1 MTKEAE
7 QKNLHERKLMLAD
20 KYERRS
26 KSVHS
31 KPASVK
37 LMRQSL
43 KYRRQAEMLNLK

>member
-1 MTKEAE
+1 MTKATEL
-7 QKNLHERKLMLAD
+7 KNRRDQKLMLAD

-26 KSVHS
+26 KSVKS

-43 KYRRQAEMLNLK
+43 KYRRQADLLKG

>member
-1 MTKEAE
+1 MTK
-7 QKNLHERKLMLAD
+7 QSDLTNRRERKLMLAD

-26 KSVHS
+26 KSVNS

-43 KYRRQAEMLNLK
+43 KYRRQADLLKG

>member
-1 MTKEAE
+1 MTKVSDL
-7 QKNLHERKLMLAD
+7 KNRRERKLALAD

-43 KYRRQAEMLNLK
+43 KYRRQADLLKG